1 MVSINRVVPVQE
13 DLTKEELHLN
23 VLRGMENMFRVDKKL
38 AVGSSLELGQWG
50 VLQNDGTVAAPG
62 ASSSIA
68 TYLVFCGSERFD
80 SMATGQVTLVMNS
93 NIIIKTD
100 RFDVGGSYSVGTEL
114 TVKGSS
120 SVSVAATGDF
130 VVGKVAEVGSGYLVI
145 EVFAAARKKA

>member
-50 VLQNDGTVAAPG
+50 VLQNDGTVAVPG

-80 SMATGQVTLVMNS
+80 SMATGQVTLIMNS

-100 RFDVGGSYSVGTEL
+100 RFDAGGSYSVGTEL

-120 SVSVAATGDF
+120 ELSVASTGDF
-130 VVGKVAEVGSGYLVI
+130 VVGMVSEVGSGYLVV